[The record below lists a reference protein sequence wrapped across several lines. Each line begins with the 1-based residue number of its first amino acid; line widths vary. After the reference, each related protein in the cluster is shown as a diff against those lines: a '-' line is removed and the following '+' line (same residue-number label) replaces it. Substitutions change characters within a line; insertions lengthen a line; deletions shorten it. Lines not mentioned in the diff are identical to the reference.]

1 MVNIKTFQFSDNIIW
16 GFKVT
21 IDMDSCDTNLDI
33 INKSKNQV
41 LSFLDKYNLQLIKE
55 KFNVT
60 NYHIHKKFG
69 DLFLNDDIDYICTMH
84 DLSQ

>member
-16 GFKVT
+16 GFKVN
-21 IDMDSCDTNLDI
+21 IDMDLCDTNQDI
-33 INKSKNQV
+33 ISESKKQV
-41 LSFLDKYNLQLIKE
+41 FSFLDKYNLQLIKE

-60 NYHIHKKFG
+60 KYHIHKKFG
-69 DLFLNDDIDYICTMH
+69 DLFLKNDIDYICAMH

>member
-21 IDMDSCDTNLDI
+21 IDMDLCDTNLDI
-33 INKSKNQV
+33 INESKKQV
-41 LSFLDKYNLQLIKE
+41 LSFLDKNNLQLIKE
-55 KFNVT
+55 KFNGT
-60 NYHIHKKFG
+60 KYHIHKNFG
-69 DLFLNDDIDYICTMH
+69 DLFLNSDIDYICTMH